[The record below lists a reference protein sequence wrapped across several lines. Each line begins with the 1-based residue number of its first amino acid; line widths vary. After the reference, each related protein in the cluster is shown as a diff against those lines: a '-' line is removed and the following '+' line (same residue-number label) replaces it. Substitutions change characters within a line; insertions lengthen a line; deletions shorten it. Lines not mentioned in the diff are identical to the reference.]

1 MYNLLVSADENAWNG
16 EPFVIERVRCVAVAE
31 YTDPGI
37 ADRFAGLDAERIRE
51 LRSLP
56 CVFAYETPCKKD
68 PKFGALREIKPRVGG
83 ALWIDYAIM
92 PCEPFA
98 TADDLL
104 AEKTALDIGKW
115 ELHRTHWAVK
125 DVDLPNEL
133 GRLGIVLP
141 EWATPRG
148 KQVDLRRHQFQ
159 VALSFPGEHR
169 NYVARVATEL
179 DRHLGANACFYDEFY
194 EAQLARPNLD
204 VLLQGVYGDRS
215 ELVVAF
221 VCAEYDEKLWCGI
234 EWRKIRE
241 RVETRDDIE
250 VMYARLGD
258 GKVAGM
264 TALDGYL
271 DARTRAPEDVARSII
286 DRLAV
291 AQGGRET

>member
-1 MYNLLVSADENAWNG
+1 MYNLLVSGNEDAWNG
-16 EPFVIERVRCVAVAE
+16 EPFVIERSRCVAAAE
-31 YTDPGI
+31 YTDHGI
-37 ADRFAGLDAERIRE
+37 ADRFADLDAERIRE

-56 CVFAYETPCKKD
+56 CVFAYETPCGKD
-68 PKFGALREIKPRVGG
+68 PKFGALGEVKPRVGG
-83 ALWIDYAIM
+83 VLRIDYAIM

-98 TADDLL
+98 TAANLL
-104 AEKTALDIGKW
+104 SEKIALDIGEW

-125 DVDLPNEL
+125 DVDLAQEL

-141 EWATPRG
+141 EWATPRR
-148 KQVDLRRHQFQ
+148 KQVDVRRHRFQ

-169 NYVARVATEL
+169 DYVERVAMEL
-179 DRHLGANACFYDEFY
+179 DRQLGPNACFYDTFY
-194 EAQLARPNLD
+194 QAQLAGPNLD

-221 VCAEYDEKLWCGI
+221 VCTEYDEKRWCGI

-241 RVETRDDIE
+241 RLSTGDDIE
-250 VMYARLGD
+250 VMYVRLDEGE
-258 GKVAGM
+258 VAGM

-271 DARTRAPEDVARSII
+271 DARTRVPEDVARSIL

-291 AQGGRET
+291 AQDGRET

>member
-1 MYNLLVSADENAWNG
+1 MYNLLVSANEDAWNG
-16 EPFVIERVRCVAVAE
+16 EPFVIERARCVAAAE

-37 ADRFAGLDAERIRE
+37 ADRFAGLDAEQIWE
-51 LRSLP
+51 LQSLP

-68 PKFGALREIKPRVGG
+68 PKFGALLEIKPRVGS

-104 AEKTALDIGKW
+104 AEKTALDIGGL

-125 DVDLPNEL
+125 DVNLAQEL

-141 EWATPRG
+141 ELATPRR
-148 KQVDLRRHQFQ
+148 KQVDVGRHQFQ
-159 VALSFPGEHR
+159 VALSFPGELR
-169 NYVARVATEL
+169 DYVKRVATEL
-179 DRHLGANACFYDEFY
+179 DRKLGANACFYDEFY

-241 RVETRDDIE
+241 RVATRDDIE
-250 VMYARLGD
+250 VMYVRLGD
-258 GKVAGM
+258 GAVAGM

-271 DARTRAPEDVARSII
+271 EARTRAPEDLARSIV

-291 AQGGRET
+291 VQIEREK

>member
-1 MYNLLVSADENAWNG
+1 MYNLLVSANEDAWNG
-16 EPFVIERVRCVAVAE
+16 EPFVIERSRCVAAAE
-31 YTDPGI
+31 CTDHGI
-37 ADRFAGLDAERIRE
+37 ADRLADLDPERIRE

-56 CVFAYETPCKKD
+56 CVFAYETPCGKD
-68 PKFGALREIKPRVGG
+68 PKFGALREVKPRVGG
-83 ALWIDYAIM
+83 VLWIDYAIM

-104 AEKTALDIGKW
+104 SERTALDIGEW

-125 DVDLPNEL
+125 DVNLAQEL

-141 EWATPRG
+141 EWATPRR
-148 KQVDLRRHQFQ
+148 KQADLRRHRFQ

-169 NYVARVATEL
+169 DYVARVATEL
-179 DRHLGANACFYDEFY
+179 DRHLGSNECFYDEFY

-215 ELVVAF
+215 DLVVAF

-241 RVETRDDIE
+241 RVATGDEIE
-250 VMYARLGD
+250 VMYVRLGEGD
-258 GKVAGM
+258 VAGM

-271 DARTRAPEDVARSII
+271 DARTRAPEDVARSIV

-291 AQGGRET
+291 AQDGGET